1 LKALLKRPF
10 VVVECEVTKFLYFD
24 FNLHKVAGAVVVV
37 VAQIV
42 DRTNGCI

>member
-1 LKALLKRPF
+1 M
-10 VVVECEVTKFLYFD
+10 VECEVTKFLYFGKIELD